1 MSEKTGD
8 KPLRVRMPIG
18 IDYKWCAGPA
28 STDYLTG
35 LKDGRLFGRRCPVC
49 ELVYFPPRNGV
60 CARDGVMLGESV
72 EVGPKG
78 TISTFCI
85 VNVPFLGQTIK
96 LPYVAATIILDGAH
110 LGFSHLIQECEANE
124 VRMGMRVEPVWRDKA
139 EWDYSLENILYFK
152 PSGEPD
158 APFDDYERHL

>member
-1 MSEKTGD
+1 MSDKTEN

-18 IDYKWCAGPA
+18 IDYKWCAGSS

-35 LKDGRLFGRRCPVC
+35 LKEGRLFGRRCPVC

-78 TISTFCI
+78 TITTFCI

-96 LPYVAATIILDGAH
+96 LPYVAATIILDGAD
-110 LGFSHLIQECEANE
+110 LGFSHLLQECEATD
-124 VRMGMRVEPVWRDKA
+124 VRMGMRVEPVWRDKSD
-139 EWDYSLENILYFK
+139 WDYSLENISHFK
-152 PSGEPD
+152 PTGEPD
-158 APFDDYERHL
+158 APFDDYARYL